1 MDRGTTNTV
10 PVQQAQRIGCMG
22 MLLMFLA
29 GVAAFAVVLVP
40 LILLSNAFGLS
51 QSALPRVGGI
61 VATGAAVTVI
71 MTMARRLRR
80 TIRYS

>member
-10 PVQQAQRIGCMG
+10 PIQRAQRIGCMG
-22 MLLMFLA
+22 MLLLCVA
-29 GVAAFAVVLVP
+29 GVGAFAVVLIP
-40 LILLSNAFGLS
+40 LILLSSAFGLS

-80 TIRYS
+80 PITYS